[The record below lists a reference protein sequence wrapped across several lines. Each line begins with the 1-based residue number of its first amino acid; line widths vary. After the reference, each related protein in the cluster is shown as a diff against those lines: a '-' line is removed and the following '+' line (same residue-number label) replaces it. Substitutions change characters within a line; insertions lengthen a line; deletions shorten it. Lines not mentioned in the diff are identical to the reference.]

1 MSLRSILISGIL
13 MVVVDCMGSAAMAQT
28 PTEALSVVS
37 GGKTHAFQVEVAD
50 TLPEISKGL
59 TGRASLGKDQG
70 LLMDF
75 RTVREQFNLNMK
87 GVQVELDMLFLDGE
101 GMVRAIAT
109 SARPGSLRTV
119 APGLG
124 SAAVLQIA
132 GGQAT
137 ALGIKPGDTVKNK
150 MFGNGG

>member
-1 MSLRSILISGIL
+1 MKRTLLL
-13 MVVVDCMGSAAMAQT
+13 AAFAAAFSASAMAQT

-37 GGKTHAFQVEVAD
+37 GDKTHAFQVEVAD
-50 TLPEISKGL
+50 TLPEISTGL
-59 TGRASLGKDQG
+59 SGRASLAKDRG

-75 RTVREQFNLNMK
+75 RQVREQFNLNMK
-87 GVQVELDMLFLDGE
+87 GVQVDLDMLFIDGD

-124 SAAVLQIA
+124 AAAVLQIA
-132 GGQAT
+132 GGQAM

-150 MFGNGG
+150 IFGNGG

>member
-1 MSLRSILISGIL
+1 M
-13 MVVVDCMGSAAMAQT
+13 
-28 PTEALSVVS
+28 
-37 GGKTHAFQVEVAD
+37 AD

-101 GMVRAIAT
+101 GMVRAIAA
-109 SARPGSLRTV
+109 SARPGNLRTV

-132 GGQAT
+132 EAGRRL
-137 ALGIKPGDTVKNK
+137 LGIKPGDTVKNK

>member
-1 MSLRSILISGIL
+1 
-13 MVVVDCMGSAAMAQT
+13 MAQT

-137 ALGIKPGDTVKNK
+137 ALGIKPGDMVKNK

>member
-1 MSLRSILISGIL
+1 MKRTLL
-13 MVVVDCMGSAAMAQT
+13 VAAFAAAFSASAMAQT
-28 PTEALSVVS
+28 PTEALSIIS
-37 GGKTHAFQVEVAD
+37 TGKTHAFQVEVAD
-50 TLPEISKGL
+50 TLPEISTGL
-59 TGRASLGKDQG
+59 SGRASLAKDHG

-75 RTVREQFNLNMK
+75 RQVRDQFNLNMK
-87 GVQVELDMLFLDGE
+87 GVQVELDMLFIDGN

-132 GGQAT
+132 GGQAM

-150 MFGNGG
+150 IFGNGG

>member
-1 MSLRSILISGIL
+1 MKKLVSLAVL
-13 MVVVDCMGSAAMAQT
+13 AAALVSPALAQT
-28 PTEALSVVS
+28 PSEAVSIVS

-59 TGRASLGKDQG
+59 SGRTTLGKDQG

-75 RTVREQFNLNMK
+75 RQVREQYNLNMK
-87 GVQVELDMLFLDGE
+87 GVQVDLDMLFIDGE
-101 GMVRAIAT
+101 GMVRAIAAN
-109 SARPGSLRTV
+109 ARPGSLRTV

-132 GGQAT
+132 GGQAA
-137 ALGIKPGDTVKNK
+137 ALGLKPGDMVKNK
-150 MFGNGG
+150 IFGNGG

>member
-1 MSLRSILISGIL
+1 MKRTLLL
-13 MVVVDCMGSAAMAQT
+13 AAFVATFSASALAQT

-37 GGKTHAFQVEVAD
+37 GDKTHAFQVEVAD
-50 TLPEISKGL
+50 TLPEIATGL
-59 TGRASLGKDQG
+59 TGRATLAKDHG

-75 RTVREQFNLNMK
+75 RQVREQFNLNMK
-87 GVQVELDMLFLDGE
+87 GVLVELDMLFVDADGT
-101 GMVRAIAT
+101 VRAVAT

-119 APGLG
+119 APGFG
-124 SAAVLQIA
+124 AAAVLQIP

-150 MFGNGG
+150 IFGNAG